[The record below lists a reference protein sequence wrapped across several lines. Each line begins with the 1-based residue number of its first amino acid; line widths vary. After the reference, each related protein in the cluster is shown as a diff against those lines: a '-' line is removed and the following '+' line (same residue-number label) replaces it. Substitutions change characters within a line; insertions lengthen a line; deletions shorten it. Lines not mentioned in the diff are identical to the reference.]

1 METALRGCLDA
12 STQQKLIDAIE
23 QRIERMAAYF
33 GRISGV
39 ESDDLRQEAWVAV
52 LEMLPRLD
60 MRIGNPEQHLL
71 QRARWRMLDTIRA
84 HWRAHTVPIPDGYL
98 EAPSFDPTATFDLI
112 ALMELLTPLQ
122 QRILRALL
130 EGYTAREVAEILGC
144 SPANV
149 AYHMRRIREAYKSL
163 QAEALAATDAERGE
177 NSP

>member
-1 METALRGCLDA
+1 MKAALRGCPD
-12 STQQKLIDAIE
+12 SRTQQKLIEAIE

-39 ESDDLRQEAWVAV
+39 EADDLRQEAWVAV
-52 LEMLPRLD
+52 LETLPRLD

-71 QRARWRMLDTIRA
+71 QRARWRILDTIRA
-84 HWRAHTVPIPDGYL
+84 HWRAHTVSIPEGCL
-98 EAPSFDPTATFDLI
+98 EAPSFDPTETFDLI
-112 ALMELLTPLQ
+112 ALMELLSPLQ

-149 AYHMRRIREAYKSL
+149 AYHVRRIREAYKSL
-163 QAEALAATDAERGE
+163 EAESLAAIDTEQGQ